1 MEIKAII
8 WDMEGVL
15 LLSRGGEM
23 PAVVAEKLGTPYQ
36 ETREI
41 FYGEFNDI
49 VDLGHYSQDDFWN
62 HVLDTLGKSR
72 SMKKILLDF
81 FYEDQFVDEELAD
94 AIRDYKKHYKTGLI
108 TNYSEIMRE
117 MIETEWQVK
126 GLFDEIIISSEV
138 GLVKPDPRIYQLM
151 LDRLGC
157 LPEQAVFI
165 DDRIR
170 NIEGAKAAGLNAI
183 LFENRV
189 QALKELDEILEGNV

>member
-1 MEIKAII
+1 LDIKAII

-23 PAVVAEKLGTPYQ
+23 PAVIAEKLGTPYQ
-36 ETREI
+36 ETRDI

-49 VDLGHYSQDDFWN
+49 VDLGHYTQDDFWN
-62 HVLDTLGKSR
+62 HVLDTLGKQR

-81 FYEDQFVDEELAD
+81 FYEDQFVDEVLAV
-94 AIRDYKKHYKTGLI
+94 AIREYKKHYKTGLI
-108 TNYSEIMRE
+108 TNYSKIMRE

-126 GLFDEIIISSEV
+126 DLFDEIIISSEV

-151 LDRLGC
+151 LERLGC
-157 LPEQAVFI
+157 QPGEAVFI

-170 NIEGAKAAGLNAI
+170 NIVGARNAGLKAV